1 MSGDLIQSIG
11 RFEDGDE
18 GGGLPWLGGPRGVVI
33 GLLLTLGAAVLLA
46 LSVVAMFAIGEHIVS
61 KLICAFMLIVV
72 AAVTAYW
79 RRQRLAAHYEAAQRL
94 VESADPDKRQ
104 SGFTEL
110 MVNAR
115 RGRAEHRRI
124 AATLTAYL
132 RRPPHDQPNETGR
145 RQLVL
150 TLLADF
156 TLSPL
161 AKERLDL
168 SGASLAGLRAV
179 NAELP
184 GVCLRDADLSN
195 VRFAR
200 ANLAY
205 ADLVGAR
212 LEGADFTG
220 ARLEGTIL
228 APSALARRYGTRAPA
243 ATRAAPRASRG
254 SVMAARAVD
263 VPVFELLGRRV
274 AHVDHLH
281 LEVQRHV
288 GQRVVGVDGDVV
300 AFQRLDRR
308 HDRPLLGAHLQGHAR
323 FDLSFGQLA
332 PRNVADVLLVA
343 HAVALGRRHR
353 RLHVVARPAFR
364 PAPSPA
370 RERCFL
376 RRAGTSSAPGPPSC
390 RGRSPRRREGCNET

>member
-18 GGGLPWLGGPRGVVI
+18 GGGLPWLGGPRGVVT

-46 LSVVAMFAIGEHIVS
+46 LSVVAMFAIGEELVS

-228 APSALARRYGTRAPA
+228 APSALARR
-243 ATRAAPRASRG
+243 
-254 SVMAARAVD
+254 
-263 VPVFELLGRRV
+263 
-274 AHVDHLH
+274 
-281 LEVQRHV
+281 
-288 GQRVVGVDGDVV
+288 
-300 AFQRLDRR
+300 
-308 HDRPLLGAHLQGHAR
+308 
-323 FDLSFGQLA
+323 
-332 PRNVADVLLVA
+332 
-343 HAVALGRRHR
+343 
-353 RLHVVARPAFR
+353 
-364 PAPSPA
+364 
-370 RERCFL
+370 
-376 RRAGTSSAPGPPSC
+376 
-390 RGRSPRRREGCNET
+390 